1 MGTLSGRSQG
11 VLRSRGES
19 VSHEHLDVA
28 RGIPVAAPPLRPPAP
43 TRPFGWS
50 SGAWIVNGVLVLA
63 LVALGAY
70 AYTRLTA
77 SSSTSA
83 ATRTATVQRGVV
95 TTSVSASG
103 SVASAGDVAANFQ
116 TGGTLTAL
124 LVKQGQHVSKGHVLA
139 RIDSLSARQAVQE
152 AEAVSAT
159 AQGRLQQTLNPLNA
173 QEKAQLALSDAAA
186 AQSVQAATVSLSD
199 TRAQNAQNLSQAQTA
214 VTRAKQQLASDQAQL
229 ATDKKSTAA
238 TAQSAISQDEDK
250 VSSDETA
257 VQTAVANVAATKL
270 KNTQSLHSAES
281 QVAQA
286 KTQQQTNAAGNAVKT
301 APPKPGDLASAKAA
315 VVQAQIALA
324 QARKALRETTLR
336 APISGVVATVNGS
349 VGDSVS
355 GGSSNASSAS
365 SSSSSSS
372 ASSSTGSSFVVQLE
386 LRHDHGPE
394 QAPGRGRVQRG
405 RRGLDQGGRAGDRH
419 DQRATGSRA
428 RREGDR
434 DRLHGDDRLQCR
446 DLQRDVRADRH
457 QRQAQARHDGR
468 RRRHH
473 RRARQRAARADQ
485 RGHRQRGERPRD
497 GAAQRRQVSTPV
509 VAGLK
514 GDDATEITSGLRAG
528 DTVVLP
534 TLTLATRA
542 RARPPWA
549 RGGRPLEGGGG
560 RLRRRRVRRALSAWR
575 RRSSPSITSGRPTA
589 RATRRCTRCA
599 T

>member
-1 MGTLSGRSQG
+1 MSTST
-11 VLRSRGES
+11 
-19 VSHEHLDVA
+19 SHE
-28 RGIPVAAPPLRPPAP
+28 GSPVAAQPLRPPAP
-43 TRPFGWS
+43 TRPFAWS
-50 SGAWIVNGVLVLA
+50 SGAWIVNCVLVLA

-152 AEAVSAT
+152 AEASLAT
-159 AQGRLQQTLNPLNA
+159 AHGRLQQTLNPLNA

-199 TRAQNAQNLSQAQTA
+199 TRAQNAQSLSQAQTA

-250 VSSDETA
+250 ISSDETA

-286 KTQQQTNAAGNAVKT
+286 ETQQQTNAAGNAVKT

-372 ASSSTGSSFVVQLE
+372 ASS
-386 LRHDHGPE
+386 
-394 QAPGRGRVQRG
+394 
-405 RRGLDQGGRAGDRH
+405 
-419 DQRATGSRA
+419 ATGSTSSSSSSLVTITGQNKLQVVA
-428 RREGDR
+428 GFSEGDAASIKVGEPATATISALPGVALGAKVIAIDSTATTVSNVVTYNVTFALTGSNAKLKPGMTADVEVITAER
-434 DRLHGDDRLQCR
+434 DNALHVPTTAVTGSG
-446 DLQRDVRADRH
+446 AN
-457 QRQAQARHDGR
+457 ARVTVLRNG
-468 RRRHH
+468 
-473 RRARQRAARADQ
+473 
-485 RGHRQRGERPRD
+485 
-497 GAAQRRQVSTPV
+497 RQVSAPV

-534 TLTLATRA
+534 TLTLATSSSSSSAVGTGGAGRLRA
-542 RARPPWA
+542 GA
-549 RGGRPLEGGGG
+549 GGFGGGG
-560 RLRRRRVRRALSAWR
+560 FGG
-575 RRSSPSITSGRPTA
+575 P
-589 RATRRCTRCA
+589 
-599 T
+599 

>member
-1 MGTLSGRSQG
+1 MSTST
-11 VLRSRGES
+11 
-19 VSHEHLDVA
+19 SHE
-28 RGIPVAAPPLRPPAP
+28 GSPVAAPPLRPPAS

-152 AEAVSAT
+152 AEAGLAT

-199 TRAQNAQNLSQAQTA
+199 TRAQNAQSLSQAQTA

-250 VSSDETA
+250 ISSDETA

-324 QARKALRETTLR
+324 QARKELRETTLR

-372 ASSSTGSSFVVQLE
+372 ASS
-386 LRHDHGPE
+386 
-394 QAPGRGRVQRG
+394 
-405 RRGLDQGGRAGDRH
+405 
-419 DQRATGSRA
+419 ATGSTSSSSSSLVTITGQNKLQVVA
-428 RREGDR
+428 GFSEGDAASIKVGEPATATISALPGVALGAKVIAIDSTATTVSNVVTYNVTFALTGTNAKLKPGMTADVDVITAER
-434 DRLHGDDRLQCR
+434 DNALHVPTSAVTGSG
-446 DLQRDVRADRH
+446 AN
-457 QRQAQARHDGR
+457 ARVTVLRNG
-468 RRRHH
+468 
-473 RRARQRAARADQ
+473 
-485 RGHRQRGERPRD
+485 
-497 GAAQRRQVSTPV
+497 RQVSTPV

-534 TLTLATRA
+534 TLTLATSSSSSSAVGTGGAGRLRA
-542 RARPPWA
+542 AA
-549 RGGRPLEGGGG
+549 GGFGGGG
-560 RLRRRRVRRALSAWR
+560 FGG
-575 RRSSPSITSGRPTA
+575 P
-589 RATRRCTRCA
+589 
-599 T
+599 

>member
-1 MGTLSGRSQG
+1 MSTST
-11 VLRSRGES
+11 
-19 VSHEHLDVA
+19 SHE
-28 RGIPVAAPPLRPPAP
+28 GSPVAAQPLRPPAP

-77 SSSTSA
+77 SGSTSA

-152 AEAVSAT
+152 AEASLAT

-186 AQSVQAATVSLSD
+186 AQSVQTATVSLSD

-250 VSSDETA
+250 ISSDETA

-286 KTQQQTNAAGNAVKT
+286 ETQQQTNAAGNAVKT

-315 VVQAQIALA
+315 VVQAQIALT

-349 VGDSVS
+349 VGDTVS

-372 ASSSTGSSFVVQLE
+372 ASSSTGSNSSSSSSLVTITGQNKLQVVAGFSEGDAASIKVGEPATATISAL
-386 LRHDHGPE
+386 
-394 QAPGRGRVQRG
+394 PGVALGAKVIAIDSTATIVSNVVTYNVTFA
-405 RRGLDQGGRAGDRH
+405 L
-419 DQRATGSRA
+419 TGSNAKLKPGMTADVDVITAERDNALHVPTTALTGSGANA
-428 RREGDR
+428 RVTVLRNG
-434 DRLHGDDRLQCR
+434 
-446 DLQRDVRADRH
+446 
-457 QRQAQARHDGR
+457 
-468 RRRHH
+468 
-473 RRARQRAARADQ
+473 
-485 RGHRQRGERPRD
+485 
-497 GAAQRRQVSTPV
+497 RQVSAPV

-534 TLTLATRA
+534 TLTLATSSSSAVGTGGAGRLRA
-542 RARPPWA
+542 GA
-549 RGGRPLEGGGG
+549 GGFGGGG
-560 RLRRRRVRRALSAWR
+560 FGG
-575 RRSSPSITSGRPTA
+575 P
-589 RATRRCTRCA
+589 
-599 T
+599 